1 MITDKDTVAKRQ
13 LARRAIKD
21 EGKWW
26 SDGQKLEAVKT
37 FLVTGN
43 VAMTA
48 RILKIPEDTLRRWVK
63 TVWWTEIVAD
73 LRTQDELQLS
83 TRFKKIVEKTL
94 EVVEDRLEHGDFVYD
109 QKTGAM
115 RRKPVAMRDAHKV
128 GLDLDAKRDLIL
140 GRQAPAASNEQI
152 DAKLSKLAQSFADI
166 VNGRKAINTSDA
178 IDVEVKE
185 SNSAVDEGWEEGLQE
200 GVCEVSG
207 DAGTEASEV
216 GEDGFEE
223 SSQLDGDDAQ
233 G

>member
-1 MITDKDTVAKRQ
+1 MLSDKLKDRQ
-13 LARRAIKD
+13 LARRPMSA

-37 FLVTGN
+37 YLMTGN
-43 VAMTA
+43 IAMTA

-63 TVWWTEIVAD
+63 SVWWTEIVAD

-94 EVVEDRLEHGDFVYD
+94 EVVEDRLENGDFVYD

-140 GRQAPAASNEQI
+140 GRQAPQASNEQI

-166 VNGRKAINTSDA
+166 VNGRKALDTSQA
-178 IDVEVKE
+178 IDVESKE
-185 SNSAVDEGWEEGLQE
+185 VDEDALYEEREARLQD

-207 DAGTEASEV
+207 DPGTEAPEV
-216 GEDGFEE
+216 GED
-223 SSQLDGDDAQ
+223 SSPEQS
-233 G
+233 

>member
-1 MITDKDTVAKRQ
+1 MLSDKLKDRQ
-13 LARRAIKD
+13 LLRRPLAS
-21 EGKWW
+21 EGRWW

-37 FLVTGN
+37 YLITGN

-63 TVWWTEIVAD
+63 STWWVDIVAE
-73 LRTQDELQLS
+73 LRCQDELQLS

-94 EVVEDRLEHGDFVYD
+94 EVVEDRLENGDFVYD

-140 GRQAPAASNEQI
+140 GRQAPQASNEQI

-166 VNGRKAINTSDA
+166 VNGRKNVEGA
-178 IDVEVKE
+178 IDVEAKMVQDE
-185 SNSAVDEGWEEGLQE
+185 SLASEVLSSDDTGATEYDLQE
-200 GVCEVSG
+200 G
-207 DAGTEASEV
+207 
-216 GEDGFEE
+216 E
-223 SSQLDGDDAQ
+223 STGN
-233 G
+233 

>member
-1 MITDKDTVAKRQ
+1 MLSDDKNLAQRQ
-13 LARRAIKD
+13 LPRRPISG

-26 SDGQKLEAVKT
+26 SDNQKLEAVKT
-37 FLVTGN
+37 YLITGN

-63 TVWWTEIVAD
+63 TTWWTEIVDD

-166 VNGRKAINTSDA
+166 VNGRKALENP
-178 IDVEVKE
+178 IDVEVKVVSDEPVASEVLSGDDSGPVE
-185 SNSAVDEGWEEGLQE
+185 SNLQE
-200 GVCEVSG
+200 GEG
-207 DAGTEASEV
+207 
-216 GEDGFEE
+216 
-223 SSQLDGDDAQ
+223 SSH
-233 G
+233 

>member
-1 MITDKDTVAKRQ
+1 MLSDKLKDRQ
-13 LARRAIKD
+13 LARRPMTA
-21 EGKWW
+21 EGRWW

-37 FLVTGN
+37 YLMTGN
-43 VAMTA
+43 IAMTA

-63 TVWWTEIVAD
+63 STWWTEIVDD

-94 EVVEDRLEHGDFVYD
+94 EVVEDRLENGDFVYD

-140 GRQAPAASNEQI
+140 GRQAPQASNEQI

-166 VNGRKAINTSDA
+166 VNGRKALDPANVV
-178 IDVEVKE
+178 DVETKE
-185 SNSAVDEGWEEGLQE
+185 VEDAVHDERETRLQE
-200 GVCEVSG
+200 GVCEVPG
-207 DAGTEASEV
+207 DSGTEAQS
-216 GEDGFEE
+216 
-223 SSQLDGDDAQ
+223 L
-233 G
+233 